1 MGTLYMDD
9 QTVLVAC
16 GLNLSARFCFL
27 GKPSHVS
34 DSRILSN
41 WERKKKKKERK
52 KSEPQWVATRITSVM
67 TVLAESSG
75 HLHGA
80 LGCVDWEKP
89 RVK

>member
-1 MGTLYMDD
+1 MSG
-9 QTVLVAC
+9 
-16 GLNLSARFCFL
+16 RFGFL

-41 WERKKKKKERK
+41 WERKKKKK
-52 KSEPQWVATRITSVM
+52 KSKPQWVATRIASVM